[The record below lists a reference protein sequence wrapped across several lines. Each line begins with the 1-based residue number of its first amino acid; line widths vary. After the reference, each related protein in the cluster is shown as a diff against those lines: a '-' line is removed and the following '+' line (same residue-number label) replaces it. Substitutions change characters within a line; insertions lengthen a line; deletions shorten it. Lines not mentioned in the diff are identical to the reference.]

1 MDSKPEYL
9 KLPIIIDIVKIDIII
24 QNNREVQK

>member
-9 KLPIIIDIVKIDIII
+9 KLPIIVDIVSLFLYHY
-24 QNNREVQK
+24 REVAK